1 MAQRTIATP
10 HSRVAAPI
18 LAENI
23 LSDSKHRELDEALM
37 VFVQF
42 LSTTNA
48 NGEVRALRTMILLH
62 MMAQI
67 EANHGDR
74 ARKLKSSNE
83 AAARLLDDNDPLTS
97 DAIKAIIDEAI
108 TTQTFKNV
116 RNLSMEPHYYE
127 VMA

>member
-23 LSDSKHRELDEALM
+23 LSDSKHREWDEALM

-62 MMAQI
+62 VMAQI
-67 EANHGDR
+67 EANLGDR

-97 DAIKAIIDEAI
+97 DPIKAIIDEAI

-116 RNLSMEPHYYE
+116 RNLSMEPHY
-127 VMA
+127 